1 MYFLIFLKNPYYYP
15 DISYA
20 GNFCNDQINRVFIT
34 VNRYVF
40 LVMYGE
46 RIPIKIFS
54 AGLYLALILTVASGC
69 KRNSDTYSSETG
81 ESGPVSQISCR
92 NRNGAEDLLRQPI
105 SERITG
111 RQLVNLKGFAW

>member
-1 MYFLIFLKNPYYYP
+1 
-15 DISYA
+15 
-20 GNFCNDQINRVFIT
+20 
-34 VNRYVF
+34 
-40 LVMYGE
+40 MYGE

-92 NRNGAEDLLRQPI
+92 NRNGAEDLLRPPI

-111 RQLVNLKGFAW
+111 RQLVNLKGFAWWIMHRHAITSEFFMRPVQALSESPLKMRVSAV